1 MLRAC
6 NLRYGS
12 TTYCTVQVPVN
23 SYGKVPKY
31 HSTTVGKFYRISADI
46 RGSDCAQ
53 QAIKAS
59 LVVEVVVA
67 AEVVEDMWKVA
78 ASFCAIW
85 RACSALV
92 RPP

>member
-6 NLRYGS
+6 NRRYGS
-12 TTYCTVQVPVN
+12 TTYYTVQVPVN
-23 SYGKVPKY
+23 SYGKVPTY
-31 HSTTVGKFYRISADI
+31 HSTTVGKFYRISAPRADI

-59 LVVEVVVA
+59 LVVEVVVVA
-67 AEVVEDMWKVA
+67 AEVVEDLWKVA

-85 RACSALV
+85 RAC
-92 RPP
+92 